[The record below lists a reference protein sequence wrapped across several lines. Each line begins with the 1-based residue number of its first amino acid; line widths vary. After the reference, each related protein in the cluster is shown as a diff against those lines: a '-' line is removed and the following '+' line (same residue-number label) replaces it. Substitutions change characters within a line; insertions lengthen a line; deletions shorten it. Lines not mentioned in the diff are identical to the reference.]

1 MCFLHTVSVS
11 YWFDQNRAGSH
22 GSDKI
27 VIKLRTV
34 RFPGQKTLSKGESA
48 RLTGGACAYW
58 TKKVALLPPARD
70 TAAIASGSR
79 CGRRNPAETHVAALC
94 RPAASR
100 ARKKRRDCAV
110 FCAGR
115 PLAGRMCY
123 EVKTPRRLLRNPV
136 PTPPAG
142 RVFDSLTGAIAPP
155 PVRGFEN
162 PAQAGGCAGT
172 AGCIGACPK
181 RVIPRP
187 QRISS

>member
-1 MCFLHTVSVS
+1 M
-11 YWFDQNRAGSH
+11 
-22 GSDKI
+22 
-27 VIKLRTV
+27 IKSRTV
-34 RFPGQKTLSKGESA
+34 RFPGQKTLSKGDSS

-58 TKKVALLPPARD
+58 TKKVAHFPPARD

-79 CGRRNPAETHVAALC
+79 CGRRNPAETQVAALC
-94 RPAASR
+94 RPTASR
-100 ARKKRRDCAV
+100 AAKNGVTAPF

-123 EVKTPRRLLRNPV
+123 EVKTPRRLFRNPV